1 MVRYYELP
9 INFSTLMQPNKDL
22 YTCELRSSIAQNIN
36 LIITSKYNEHRFD
49 DTYGCEI
56 WDMDF
61 ELILNESAWKD
72 KVNKSVLQT
81 VKKHELRLDQ
91 IDSEISITEEEF
103 VNKRTGFKGIR
114 KKVMITITALVKET
128 GQQFKFNSYLFL
140 SPLSFE

>member
-22 YTCELRSSIAQNIN
+22 PTCELRSSIAQNIN

-61 ELILNESAWKD
+61 ELILNESVWRE

-81 VKKHELRLDQ
+81 VKKHELRLDN
-91 IDSEISITEEEF
+91 IDSTINVTEEEF
-103 VNKRTGFKGIR
+103 VNKTTGFKGIR
-114 KKVMITITALVKET
+114 KKVSIVLSAIVKET
-128 GQQFKFNSYLFL
+128 GQQFNFSSYLFL
-140 SPLSFE
+140 SPLSFD

>member
-1 MVRYYELP
+1 
-9 INFSTLMQPNKDL
+9 MQPNRDL
-22 YTCELRSSIAQNIN
+22 VTCELRSSIAQNIN

-81 VKKHELRLDQ
+81 VKKHEMRLDD
-91 IDSEISITEEEF
+91 IDSEINISEEEF

-114 KKVMITITALVKET
+114 KKVMITITAIVKET